1 MPTKNQKLSG
11 ESLNKF
17 QKIMLTHSDLRKGA
31 RIILDGEPYEVLESQ
46 PMKKAQRRVVI
57 QTKIKNLINGNVLSQ
72 NFHQGD
78 SFEEAELLK
87 FKAKFLYLHRGRY
100 FFCEE
105 NNPSNRFDL
114 DKEQIG
120 QASKFLKPNQI
131 VEEITFNKKVISI
144 SLPIKIQLKVTEAPP
159 GTKGER
165 AQPGNKIVILE
176 TGAQVNAPLFI
187 EQGDVIEINTETGEY
202 TKRV

>member
-1 MPTKNQKLSG
+1 
-11 ESLNKF
+11 
-17 QKIMLTHSDLRKGA
+17 MLTHTDLRKGV

-78 SFEEAELLK
+78 VFEEAELLK
-87 FKAKFLYLHRGRY
+87 FKAKFLYFHRGRY

-114 DKEQIG
+114 GEEQIG
-120 QASKFLKPNQI
+120 PGKQI
-131 VEEITFNKKVISI
+131 FKT
-144 SLPIKIQLKVTEAPP
+144 
-159 GTKGER
+159 
-165 AQPGNKIVILE
+165 
-176 TGAQVNAPLFI
+176 
-187 EQGDVIEINTETGEY
+187 
-202 TKRV
+202 

>member
-1 MPTKNQKLSG
+1 MLSLG
-11 ESLNKF
+11 
-17 QKIMLTHSDLRKGA
+17 DLRKGV
-31 RIILDGEPYEVLESQ
+31 RILIDGEPYEVLESN

-57 QTKIKNLINGNVLSQ
+57 QAKIKNLLNGNVLSQ

-78 SFEEAELLK
+78 VFDEAELLN

-144 SLPIKIQLKVTEAPP
+144 SLPIK
-159 GTKGER
+159 
-165 AQPGNKIVILE
+165 
-176 TGAQVNAPLFI
+176 
-187 EQGDVIEINTETGEY
+187 
-202 TKRV
+202 